1 MSEQDPKEIAR
12 RYYEEIFQQRNLD
25 ALDQIISPDF
35 RGYSASFGEYTRKD
49 MRRDIQRDHDNMP
62 TDEIII
68 DEQIAEGDRVT
79 TRWTYRWKHDASLF
93 GEKPTHRW
101 LSMEGVHI
109 DQIADGRIVQ
119 RWEVKDFFG
128 VAKQLDLAV
137 GPAIKARSRIE

>member
-1 MSEQDPKEIAR
+1 MSELSPKDVAR
-12 RYYEEIFQQRNLD
+12 RYYEEIFQRRNLD

-35 RGYSASFGEYTRKD
+35 RGYSASFGEYTRND
-49 MRRDIQRDHDNMP
+49 MRRDIQRDHNNMP

-68 DEQIAEGDRVT
+68 DEQVAEGDRVT

-109 DQIADGRIVQ
+109 DQIADGMIVQ
-119 RWEVKDFFG
+119 RWEIKDFFG

-137 GPAIKARSRIE
+137 GPPVKRAGG

>member
-1 MSEQDPKEIAR
+1 
-12 RYYEEIFQQRNLD
+12 
-25 ALDQIISPDF
+25 
-35 RGYSASFGEYTRKD
+35 
-49 MRRDIQRDHDNMP
+49 MRRDIQRDHNTMP
-62 TDEIII
+62 SDEIRI
-68 DEQIAEGDRVT
+68 DEQIADGDRVT

-109 DQIADGRIVQ
+109 DRVADGMIIQ

-137 GPAIKARSRIE
+137 GPPVKRTNS

>member
-1 MSEQDPKEIAR
+1 MPDQDLKEIAR

-49 MRRDIQRDHDNMP
+49 MRRDIQRDHDNMS

-109 DQIADGRIVQ
+109 DQITDGRIVQ

-137 GPAIKARSRIE
+137 GPAIKAGSRIE

>member
-1 MSEQDPKEIAR
+1 MSQSDAKAIAR
-12 RYYEEIFQQRNLD
+12 RYYDEIFQRRNLD

-35 RGYSASFGEYTRKD
+35 LGYSASFGEYTRDD
-49 MRRDIQRDHDNMP
+49 MRRDIQRDHNNMP
-62 TDEIII
+62 SDEILIE
-68 DEQIAEGDRVT
+68 EQIAEGDRVT

-109 DQIADGRIVQ
+109 DQIAAGRIIQ
-119 RWEVKDFFG
+119 RWEIKDFFG

-137 GPAIKARSRIE
+137 GPPVKRAGG